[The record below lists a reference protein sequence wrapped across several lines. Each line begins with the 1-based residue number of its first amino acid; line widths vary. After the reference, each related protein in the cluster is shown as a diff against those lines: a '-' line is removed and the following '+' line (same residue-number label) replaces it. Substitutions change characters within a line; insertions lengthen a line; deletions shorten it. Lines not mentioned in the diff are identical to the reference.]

1 MTAGLLDLGDP
12 RTGAAALRYQQL
24 QGQGM
29 PHDQILAMLQQEG
42 GMPPVAQLAMQYQR
56 LKNASA
62 QQQPPAPQGTIAQQ
76 LQSGQL
82 PPAPGQ
88 QAPAPPPP
96 QQRPPMPQQGN
107 PQMPPQQMPQRSPMP
122 QQQGRTAG
130 IAGLPAPGIGKN
142 FASGGI
148 IAFDE
153 GGDIQNSMAQQTQQD
168 YIAQARQAAL
178 MQQQRQ
184 QAQQIAQKNSQG
196 TPETTFSA
204 KHGGHVPHFA
214 DGALIS
220 TGGGDVP
227 TPYSD
232 ATPDGSAPI
241 NRTYSGPYKGKMPS
255 TQLQKRI
262 AQAAMYQAKYGGGLG
277 ALPES
282 VYSPQGAAYYGGQM
296 YAEGGKVKK
305 FAAGDPVSGRGNLT
319 GIDESI
325 PDADYVAPQEAPV
338 NAELS
343 ERQAARLRGLPS
355 ADAEVKARYIAERAR
370 QARAAAQGATG
381 AAETAAPTVEAAGAG
396 AGETA
401 AGLGG
406 LGKVAKGIFGP
417 IGFGVQSL
425 LTPTDTATQSQEDL
439 LIPGR
444 TAALANIHVGKPVNA
459 PPAPPAAPKANLP
472 PKDDAGI
479 STGVNG
485 KLRGFGVPVPDI
497 SETPAPK
504 QQSLAEMYA
513 ELHGMRGPNQGLE
526 DYKSSLTD
534 MAKQLQSN
542 TDYERRM
549 AMAKAG
555 FAMAAAASRPGQAG
569 SGLSKFLSAGAQ
581 GGESLATDLPK
592 IQQAQQAMQQ
602 KLIEDKYKVAD
613 AVRREDSED
622 IKDSVKEF
630 NARLRDATLLA
641 GQANQAGIQ
650 ARHDTERFNATLAM
664 QGRQLNLQNKANDTA
679 EFRNYHELL
688 TSLQNQWKVNETN
701 ANTLVMSPEAKAAHE
716 QNQAE
721 LATKIKGMQNWLS
734 SRVPGLAAQ
743 SAQSTQL
750 PYGDAVAAEI
760 KRRQAG
766 G

>member
-107 PQMPPQQMPQRSPMP
+107 PQMPPQQMPQRPPMP

-184 QAQQIAQKNSQG
+184 QAQQIAQKNPQG

-255 TQLQKRI
+255 TQLQKRV

-282 VYSPQGAAYYGGQM
+282 VYSPQGAAYYGGQI

-305 FAAGDPVSGRGNLT
+305 F
-319 GIDESI
+319 
-325 PDADYVAPQEAPV
+325 
-338 NAELS
+338 
-343 ERQAARLRGLPS
+343 
-355 ADAEVKARYIAERAR
+355 
-370 QARAAAQGATG
+370 GATG
-381 AAETAAPTVEAAGAG
+381 TWDTDPPAPDVPRGTEGDDFSWSDVVRAVPKVAGAVATSPAVIGTDALAGLSNASAWATGSKHRDPYLSLGATPSEIANYYAPTV
-396 AGETA
+396 
-401 AGLGG
+401 GG
-406 LGKVAKGIFGP
+406 QGP
-417 IGFGVQSL
+417 SKDSSPLV
-425 LTPTDTATQSQEDL
+425 
-439 LIPGR
+439 IPGQ
-444 TAALANIHVGKPVNA
+444 TYA
-459 PPAPPAAPKANLP
+459 PPAGRPGSTASPTGLSPAAAPNANLP
-472 PKDDAGI
+472 PKDGAGI

-485 KLRGFGVPVPDI
+485 KLRGFGVSVPDI

-526 DYKSSLTD
+526 DYKSSLTG
-534 MAKQLQSN
+534 MAEQLQSN

-569 SGLSKFLSAGAQ
+569 SGLSQFLSAGAQ

-622 IKDSVKEF
+622 IRDSVKEY
-630 NARLRDATLLA
+630 NARHRDATMLA
-641 GQANQAGIQ
+641 GQANQAEIQ
-650 ARHDTERFNATLAM
+650 ARHDAERLNATLAA
-664 QGRQLNLQNKANDTA
+664 QERQLNSQNRASDTA
-679 EFRNYHELL
+679 
-688 TSLQNQWKVNETN
+688 
-701 ANTLVMSPEAKAAHE
+701 
-716 QNQAE
+716 
-721 LATKIKGMQNWLS
+721 
-734 SRVPGLAAQ
+734 
-743 SAQSTQL
+743 
-750 PYGDAVAAEI
+750 
-760 KRRQAG
+760 
-766 G
+766 